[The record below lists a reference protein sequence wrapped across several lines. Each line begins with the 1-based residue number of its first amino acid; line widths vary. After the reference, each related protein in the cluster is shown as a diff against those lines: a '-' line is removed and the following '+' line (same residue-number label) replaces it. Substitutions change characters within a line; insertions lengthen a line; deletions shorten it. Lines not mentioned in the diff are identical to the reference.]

1 MLQPSALFVGRV
13 LNRFRQAVG
22 HVRPKRDRPE
32 RQAIPRR
39 GLSLEGQDQQLAG
52 RASEGL
58 HTSQDIQTL
67 RLAQQELAQGR
78 TLKQIAPG
86 LPVVDASAP
95 STALVLSPEAN
106 LALGQALER
115 TSTLS
120 VSVTDHDERLA
131 DLEAFFRLSH
141 PKMKEPR

>member
-1 MLQPSALFVGRV
+1 MGLAIVAARYRPGSAARRKG
-13 LNRFRQAVG
+13 
-22 HVRPKRDRPE
+22 K
-32 RQAIPRR
+32 RR
-39 GLSLEGQDQQLAG
+39 GY
-52 RASEGL
+52 
-58 HTSQDIQTL
+58 TSQDIQTL